1 MSKSTRNLEDIIVFE
16 DINLKNKILE
26 SLGKGSGEEVTVQ
39 EIQTL
44 NQILAPESNIT
55 SLVGL
60 EHATNITRLNVSSN
74 KISNLEPIKDLVKL
88 TSIFID
94 GNEITD
100 LLMLSN
106 LVNLEA
112 IWAKGNEISS
122 LEGIENCTK
131 LVNLNMEETNIT
143 NIDVVS
149 NFPNLETLS
158 LNYIKTDSIDLQPV
172 SNCTKLKYLYLLDIV
187 NVKNLEVISCLKS
200 LENLYVQ
207 GYQIKESELAL
218 LPNIPNLAMISIG
231 KGGLTSVESLKGL
244 KNCSNLTYVILPGNS
259 ITDLSPL
266 NELKEK
272 GVKVSA
278 KNQVISLEPKEI
290 IAGQLEMDNFLVNF
304 DGTKVAPKELTC
316 ENDVIKW
323 ESVNPSINELSFEF
337 ETPEF
342 TGIVTFPV
350 THKAIEIE
358 KEGCVGEVKVQ
369 TNNNFQTF
377 LNIEI
382 TEQLDHLGR
391 GDVIEINWMDKDGNS
406 LKKINSLW
414 TKFLTPVNADDVI
427 GNNPTGGKVGFGDVI
442 PAGFYAISYIN
453 QKIAKVSI
461 TVINKPSEEIEGDKD
476 GDGVIADNEVLV
488 SVVQAEVCENI
499 AVSITEN
506 GNAYACGNNLHG
518 QLGVG
523 RMRSTQVYEPT
534 RVPVKG
540 VKQVVTS
547 GLHSFY
553 IAEDGI
559 YACGR
564 NYEGQLG
571 LGHTHDVFE
580 PVKVDIEGVK
590 EIVCSKYNTFFIMED
605 KTVKCCGMNACGE
618 LGVGHLDLVKEIT
631 DVIGIKK
638 VKSIKT
644 DNRTTLF
651 NLENGD
657 VYGCGDNGYGQLGTG
672 NGNKTYETTP
682 IKVRFKMK

>member
-1 MSKSTRNLEDIIVFE
+1 MYED
-16 DINLKNKILE
+16 
-26 SLGKGSGEEVTVQ
+26 GK
-39 EIQTL
+39 
-44 NQILAPESNIT
+44 
-55 SLVGL
+55 
-60 EHATNITRLNVSSN
+60 
-74 KISNLEPIKDLVKL
+74 
-88 TSIFID
+88 
-94 GNEITD
+94 
-100 LLMLSN
+100 
-106 LVNLEA
+106 
-112 IWAKGNEISS
+112 
-122 LEGIENCTK
+122 
-131 LVNLNMEETNIT
+131 
-143 NIDVVS
+143 
-149 NFPNLETLS
+149 
-158 LNYIKTDSIDLQPV
+158 
-172 SNCTKLKYLYLLDIV
+172 
-187 NVKNLEVISCLKS
+187 
-200 LENLYVQ
+200 
-207 GYQIKESELAL
+207 
-218 LPNIPNLAMISIG
+218 
-231 KGGLTSVESLKGL
+231 
-244 KNCSNLTYVILPGNS
+244 
-259 ITDLSPL
+259 
-266 NELKEK
+266 
-272 GVKVSA
+272 
-278 KNQVISLEPKEI
+278 
-290 IAGQLEMDNFLVNF
+290 
-304 DGTKVAPKELTC
+304 
-316 ENDVIKW
+316 IKW
-323 ESVNPSINELSFEF
+323 SGINPSIEKLSYAFKDGGF
-337 ETPEF
+337 Q
-342 TGIVTFPV
+342 GIVKVPV
-350 THKAIEIE
+350 VWKSIEVE
-358 KEGCVGEVKVQ
+358 TEGCVGEVKVQ

-391 GDVIEINWMDKDGNS
+391 GDVIEINWMDKDGKS
-406 LKKINSLW
+406 LKEINSLW
-414 TKFLTPVNADDVI
+414 TKFLTPVNADDII
-427 GNNPTGGKVGFGDVI
+427 GNNPTGDKVGFGDVI

-461 TVINKPSEEIEGDKD
+461 TAINKPSEEIEGDKD
-476 GDGVIADNEVLV
+476 GDGIIADNEVLV
-488 SVVQAEVCENI
+488 SVIQAEVCENI

-553 IAEDGI
+553 ITEDGI

-571 LGHTHDVFE
+571 LGHTHDIFE

-618 LGVGHLDLVKEIT
+618 LGVGHFDLVKEIT

>member
-16 DINLKNKILE
+16 DNNLKNKVLGA
-26 SLGKGSGEEVTVQ
+26 LGKGSGEEVTVR

-44 NQILAPESNIT
+44 DQILAPQSNIT

-60 EHATNITRLNVSSN
+60 EHAINIKRLNVSSN

-100 LLMLSN
+100 LRMLSN

-112 IWAKGNEISS
+112 IWAKGNAISS

-131 LVNLNMEETNIT
+131 LVNLNMEETCIT

-158 LNYIKTDSIDLQPV
+158 LNHIKTDSIDLQPV
-172 SNCTKLKYLYLLDIV
+172 SNCSRLKYLYLLDIV
-187 NVKNLEVISCLKS
+187 NVENLEVISCLNS
-200 LENLYVQ
+200 LENLFVQ
-207 GYQIKESELAL
+207 GYKIKESELEML
-218 LPNIPNLAMISIG
+218 SSIRNLKIVRLA
-231 KGGLTSVESLKGL
+231 KAGLTNVESLKVL
-244 KNCSNLTYVILPGNS
+244 KNCSNLVQLILAGNS

-266 NELKEK
+266 NELKTK

-278 KNQVISLEPKEI
+278 KNQVISLESKEVV
-290 IAGQLEMDNFLVNF
+290 AGKLEIENFLVNF
-304 DGTKVAPKELTC
+304 DGTKISPKELTY
-316 ENDVIKW
+316 ENNIIKW
-323 ESVNPSINELSFEF
+323 ESINPSINEISFKF

-342 TGIVTFPV
+342 TGTVTFPV

-391 GDVIEINWMDKDGNS
+391 GDVIEINWMDKDGES
-406 LKKINSLW
+406 LKKVNSLL
-414 TKFLTPVNADDVI
+414 TKFLTPVNANDII
-427 GNNPTGGKVGFGDVI
+427 GNNPTGDKVGFGDVI
-442 PAGFYAISYIN
+442 PAGFYVISYIN
-453 QKIAKVSI
+453 QEIAKVSI
-461 TVINKPSEEIEGDKD
+461 TAINKPSEEIEGDKD
-476 GDGVIADNEVLV
+476 GDGIIADNEVLV
-488 SVVQAEVCENI
+488 SVIQAEVCENI

-540 VKQVVTS
+540 VKKVVTS
-547 GLHSFY
+547 GVHSFY
-553 IAEDGI
+553 ITEDGI

-571 LGHTHDVFE
+571 LGHSHDIFE

-618 LGVGHLDLVKEIT
+618 LGVGHFDLVKEIT
-631 DVIGIKK
+631 DVIGIKE